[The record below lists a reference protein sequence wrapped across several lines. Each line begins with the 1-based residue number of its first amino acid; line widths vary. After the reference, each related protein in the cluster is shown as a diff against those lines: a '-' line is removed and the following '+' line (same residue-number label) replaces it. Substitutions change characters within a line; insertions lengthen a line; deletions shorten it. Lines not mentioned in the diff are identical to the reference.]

1 MKKNTIK
8 VSGLILTLG
17 LLSSFLLACEQ
28 RSGFK
33 FINNN
38 NGGYW
43 GEDFY
48 DYGDYYDD
56 YDDDYG
62 YSYSYNYGSNNN
74 GGNNSGNNNGGNNNG
89 GSSDGDTFD
98 ENSTKFGHSFSGT
111 GSGEVA
117 IYAKPA
123 NCTDTNLV
131 VPSTYVDSKG
141 NRYQVALDCNNG
153 FNALSATSI
162 TLPDGFKK
170 IVEGFDNCMY
180 LKKIYL
186 PSSITKI
193 ESEIIVSCISLEKID
208 YKGTKA
214 EWNAIEKDERWNYQ
228 AKAFVI
234 SCSDG
239 TIEMQSWAE
248 SHPS

>member
-1 MKKNTIK
+1 MKKK
-8 VSGLILTLG
+8 VIRISGLILTLG

-38 NGGYW
+38 KGQYW

-48 DYGDYYDD
+48 DYYDDYYDD
-56 YDDDYG
+56 YDGDNYG

-74 GGNNSGNNNGGNNNG
+74 GGNNGDGN
-89 GSSDGDTFD
+89 DTTDESFD

-111 GSGEVA
+111 GAGEVA
-117 IYAKPA
+117 IYAKPD
-123 NCTDTNLV
+123 NCKDDNLI
-131 VPSTYVDSKG
+131 VPSTYVDSKE

-162 TLPDGFKK
+162 TLPNGFKK

-193 ESEIIVSCISLEKID
+193 ENDILVNCISLQKID
-208 YKGTKA
+208 FKGTKE
-214 EWNAIEKDERWNYQ
+214 EWKAIEKGERWNYQ
-228 AKAFVI
+228 TKSFVI

-248 SHPS
+248 SHPSD

>member
-1 MKKNTIK
+1 MKKNIIRI
-8 VSGLILTLG
+8 SSLILTLG
-17 LLSSFLLACEQ
+17 LLSSFLIACEQ

-48 DYGDYYDD
+48 DYGDYDD
-56 YDDDYG
+56 DDWDDDYG
-62 YSYSYNYGSNNN
+62 YSYSYNYGTSKND
-74 GGNNSGNNNGGNNNG
+74 GGKSNNG
-89 GSSDGDTFD
+89 GSEDGDTFD

-117 IYAKPA
+117 IYAKA
-123 NCTDTNLV
+123 DYCQDDSLI

-153 FNALSATSI
+153 FNALPATSI
-162 TLPDGFKK
+162 TLPNGFRK

-186 PSSITKI
+186 PASIEKI
-193 ESEIIVSCISLEKID
+193 EAEIIVNCISLQKID
-208 YKGTKA
+208 FAGTKA
-214 EWNAIEKDERWNYQ
+214 EWNAIEKDDRWNFQ
-228 AKAFVI
+228 SKAFVI

-248 SHPS
+248 SHPSD

>member
-1 MKKNTIK
+1 MKKNVIK
-8 VSGLILTLG
+8 IASLVFTFG

-38 NGGYW
+38 NGAYW

-48 DYGDYYDD
+48 DYGDYDD
-56 YDDDYG
+56 YDYDNYS

-74 GGNNSGNNNGGNNNG
+74 GGNNGDGNGTT
-89 GSSDGDTFD
+89 DETFD

-111 GSGEVA
+111 AAGEVA
-117 IYAKPA
+117 IYAKPD
-123 NCTDTNLV
+123 NCKDDNLI

-170 IVEGFDNCMY
+170 IVEGFDNCFY

-186 PSSITKI
+186 PKSI
-193 ESEIIVSCISLEKID
+193 ESIADDTIVNCLALEKID
-208 YKGTKA
+208 FKGTKA
-214 EWNAIEKDERWNYQ
+214 EWNVIEKGERWNYQ
-228 AKAFVI
+228 TKSFII

-248 SHPS
+248 SHPSD

>member
-1 MKKNTIK
+1 MKKNTIRI
-8 VSGLILTLG
+8 SGLLLTLG

-28 RSGFK
+28 KSGFR
-33 FINNN
+33 FINEN
-38 NGGYW
+38 NGQYW
-43 GEDFY
+43 GRDFY
-48 DYGDYYDD
+48 DYGDYDD
-56 YDDDYG
+56 YDDDDYA
-62 YSYSYNYGSNNN
+62 YSYSYNYGSSNN
-74 GGNNSGNNNGGNNNG
+74 GGNNGDGNGTT
-89 GSSDGDTFD
+89 DETFD

-111 GSGEVA
+111 AAGEVA
-117 IYAKPA
+117 IYAKPD
-123 NCTDTNLV
+123 NCKDDNLI

-170 IVEGFDNCMY
+170 IVEGFNNCMY

-186 PSSITKI
+186 PSSIAKI
-193 ESEIIVSCISLEKID
+193 ENDVLVNCISLQKID
-208 YKGTKA
+208 FKGTKA
-214 EWNAIEKDERWNYQ
+214 EWNGIEKGERWNYQ
-228 AKAFVI
+228 TKSFII

-248 SHPS
+248 SHPSD

>member
-1 MKKNTIK
+1 MKKNVIK
-8 VSGLILTLG
+8 ITGPILTFA

-28 RSGFK
+28 KSGFK

-38 NGGYW
+38 NGAYW

-48 DYGDYYDD
+48 DYGDYDND
-56 YDDDYG
+56 YDYDKYS
-62 YSYSYNYGSNNN
+62 YSYSYNYGSSNN
-74 GGNNSGNNNGGNNNG
+74 GGNNQSSNNNSGDA
-89 GSSDGDTFD
+89 SDSFD

-117 IYAKPA
+117 IYAKPD

-170 IVEGFDNCMY
+170 IVEGFDNCFY

-186 PSSITKI
+186 PKSI
-193 ESEIIVSCISLEKID
+193 ESIADDTIVNCLALEKID
-208 YKGTKA
+208 FKGTKA
-214 EWNAIEKDERWNYQ
+214 EWNTINKGDRWNYQ
-228 AKAFVI
+228 APAFTV

-239 TIEMQSWAE
+239 FIELQSWAE
-248 SHPS
+248 SHSA